1 MLPAFPGMKVAHDRM
16 ARLRSSCAAKES
28 TRHHAMQLAR
38 SSNATGERCRKARM
52 HFALA
57 PSPFFGAFRHTP
69 FIRLMASSAERR
81 MQRPPILVTQYPS
94 ACTSQPEPTAIRRKR
109 MWGASARMRNI
120 SCSGGGDNEAVK
132 SRDGRPRRLGP
143 GISCGRET
151 ESTLTACGQKGK
163 GKGKGKKKNER
174 AHSIVLSKLVRAP
187 HVATAYTTA
196 RTESWQTRILVSTG
210 VKTTYHERWKDAR
223 KHSAVAFTL
232 ESKNSNCWK
241 EFYDSSKIL
250 QKQLR
255 P

>member
-94 ACTSQPEPTAIRRKR
+94 ACTSQPEPTAIRGKR

-187 HVATAYTTA
+187 HVATAYSTNRKLADQNTGLHWCKNNVS
-196 RTESWQTRILVSTG
+196 RKMERRQKTFRSGLYFGKQEQQLLERVLRFFQNSTG
-210 VKTTYHERWKDAR
+210 T
-223 KHSAVAFTL
+223 
-232 ESKNSNCWK
+232 
-241 EFYDSSKIL
+241 
-250 QKQLR
+250 LR